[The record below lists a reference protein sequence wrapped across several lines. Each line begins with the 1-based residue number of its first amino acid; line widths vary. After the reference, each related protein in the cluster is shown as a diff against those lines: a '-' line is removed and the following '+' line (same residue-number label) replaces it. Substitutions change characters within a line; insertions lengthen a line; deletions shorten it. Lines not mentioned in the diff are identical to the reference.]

1 MVTPLGG
8 CSGAVASPF
17 SAASSY
23 SLFVLAMRMRLAFF
37 ELQVDFVVERADR
50 LRGVHIHLEL

>member
-1 MVTPLGG
+1 
-8 CSGAVASPF
+8 
-17 SAASSY
+17 
-23 SLFVLAMRMRLAFF
+23 MRMRLAFF